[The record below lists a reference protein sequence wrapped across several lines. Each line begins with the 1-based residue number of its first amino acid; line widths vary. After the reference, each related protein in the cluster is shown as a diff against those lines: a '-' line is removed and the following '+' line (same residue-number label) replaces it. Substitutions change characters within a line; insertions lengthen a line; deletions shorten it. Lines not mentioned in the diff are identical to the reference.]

1 MIPPGEVL
9 LGLKLLIMG
18 REVMDAA
25 VFTHYSHSA
34 PPPLFFPKRLS
45 CFRGPRESRT
55 CWFSRWTSAVRRPG
69 ASIQL
74 M

>member
-34 PPPLFFPKRLS
+34 PPPPLLPKAALVFPW
-45 CFRGPRESRT
+45 PT
-55 CWFSRWTSAVRRPG
+55 
-69 ASIQL
+69 
-74 M
+74 